1 MSFFIHQHI
10 KFHYA
15 EEGSGYPVIFL
26 HGLGGDLQQPYDLL
40 KSIHNIRLI
49 SFDFRGHGKSRI
61 NADFSAINMQTFSQ
75 DVFALTEHLKI
86 DRFVLGGI
94 SLGAAISMKF
104 CLNYPDL
111 ATKLI
116 LIRPAWINLPDP
128 PNLEPIKLTGSFIEQ
143 FGKEEGLKRYKETAI
158 YQEIA
163 EQSPGCAQSLEG
175 QFNREQAA
183 ETFPLLQ
190 YLAEDAPFKHWAE
203 IEKIQ
208 TPVLI
213 LANDQDPLHPLLF
226 AEMIAQHMSKSTFKK
241 VTSKYSNPDKHQL
254 ELRALVRTFLK
265 AEYGKP

>member
-1 MSFFIHQHI
+1 MD
-10 KFHYA
+10 
-15 EEGSGYPVIFL
+15 EGSGYPVIFL

-49 SFDFRGHGKSRI
+49 SFDFRGHGKSRLKT
-61 NADFSAINMQTFSQ
+61 DLSTINMQTFSR
-75 DVFALTEHLKI
+75 DVFALIKHLKI

-104 CLNYPDL
+104 CLNFPDL

-116 LIRPAWINLPDP
+116 LVRPAWINLPDP
-128 PNLEPIKLTGSFIEQ
+128 PNLEPIKLVASFIKQ
-143 FGKEEGLKRYKETAI
+143 FGKEEGLKRYKETVL

-163 EQSPGCAQSLEG
+163 GQSAGCAQSMEG
-175 QFNREQAA
+175 QFTREQAT

-203 IEKIQ
+203 IEKILI
-208 TPVLI
+208 PVLI

-226 AEMIAQHMSKSTFKK
+226 AEMIAQHMPNSTFKK
-241 VTSKYSNPDKHQL
+241 VTSKYSNPHKHQL
-254 ELRALVRTFLK
+254 EVKALVGTFLSDIVH
-265 AEYGKP
+265 